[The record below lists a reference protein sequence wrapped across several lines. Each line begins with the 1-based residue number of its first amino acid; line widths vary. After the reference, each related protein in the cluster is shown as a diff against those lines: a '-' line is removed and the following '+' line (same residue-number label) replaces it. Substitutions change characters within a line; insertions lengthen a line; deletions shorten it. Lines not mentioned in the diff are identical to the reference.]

1 MLHCT
6 LNGLKLEIT
15 ACECRCNWITFEI
28 MRTILDIV
36 IEICNIGEILEE
48 KFLSGIIPVFDKLD
62 FYVFEIIN

>member
-1 MLHCT
+1 
-6 LNGLKLEIT
+6 
-15 ACECRCNWITFEI
+15 

-48 KFLSGIIPVFDKLD
+48 KFLSRIIPVFDKLVLLKID